1 MDSDDD
7 AFLYGES
14 KEVAE
19 TAQPPV
25 ETSEPQPISLE
36 QTQSV
41 SQGLVA
47 TLEAEAAGSENAD
60 GTPEAPEPKEEE
72 EPETGGGGEE
82 EEEEEESDDDI
93 EIIMDQPSRS
103 LDLRQQ
109 NGRPPP
115 NRTAS
120 TSTPVRLTDAPPPS
134 LTTEYT
140 PRERGSLTK
149 LPTPQPSSAQSPRP
163 SQGQAGP
170 AGSQNTADGQQQA
183 DGSGPDPSTLPVA
196 TAPPSHPSIN
206 PAIPGTLDGRSIL
219 EVDLAALADKPWRR
233 PGSDLSDWFNYG
245 FDEISWE
252 AYCFR
257 RRELGEVA
265 SVLKNNVLNFAGMP
279 EDQLSNLP
287 PEIRTMVIA
296 GSTAMMNGGEAAAPV
311 DMGMGMGEM
320 GMGMGGGPGMQM
332 GMGGG
337 GGGPGMQMGMMQG
350 EGAGAG
356 GMGGGTGPGAQSGSG
371 GQPNPEGG
379 MGMGEGFGPGASGPG
394 QGQGQ
399 GMMGMGGGD
408 FSMQQDPSSM
418 GQQMGQQPGQ
428 QMFGGA
434 EGTHTPAPTST
445 PTPTRGGGP
454 MPGQFRGRGMPPTM
468 SARGRAAYAPR
479 GRVPARPASP
489 LPPNVP
495 TGPRNKTKYR
505 DIDGS
510 AQPWTAWIMAAAG
523 AAAVGKIEGRGAGEP
538 QMMRE
543 AAAGSGE
550 VPLDWTIVGN
560 PNGDSLIPLLSSLR
574 LSLAVPWSESG
585 ATLRDYFISVVRPE

>member
-1 MDSDDD
+1 MDDDD

-14 KEVAE
+14 KDNAE
-19 TAQPPV
+19 HARVQSPV
-25 ETSEPQPISLE
+25 QTPATHNAVPQPISLE
-36 QTQSV
+36 QTKSV
-41 SQGLVA
+41 TQGLVA
-47 TLEAEAAGSENAD
+47 TLEAEAAETDNAD

-72 EPETGGGGEE
+72 EEEEEEEAGGGGEE

-93 EIIMDQPSRS
+93 EIIMEQPSRS
-103 LDLRQQ
+103 LDLS
-109 NGRPPP
+109 
-115 NRTAS
+115 ALKS
-120 TSTPVRLTDAPPPS
+120 LIAAPAPS

-149 LPTPQPSSAQSPRP
+149 LATPQPSTQSPRP
-163 SQGQAGP
+163 GQTGA
-170 AGSQNTADGQQQA
+170 AGSQSSIEGHTQA
-183 DGSGPDPSTLPVA
+183 DGTGPDPATLPPT

-219 EVDLAALADKPWRR
+219 EVDLTALAEKSWRR

-252 AYCFR
+252 AYCYR

-279 EDQLSNLP
+279 EDQLTALP
-287 PEIRTMVIA
+287 PEIRSMVIA
-296 GSTAMMNGGEAAAPV
+296 GSTAMMNSGGGGPGGMMPPGGMNMNGNPMMGQMMNMPMMNPMMQ

-332 GMGGG
+332 GMGGP

-350 EGAGAG
+350 EGAPAG
-356 GMGGGTGPGAQSGSG
+356 GPGAQSGAG
-371 GQPNPEGG
+371 GQPSSEGG
-379 MGMGEGFGPGASGPG
+379 MGLGDGFGPGVNGPG
-394 QGQGQ
+394 P
-399 GMMGMGGGD
+399 GMGGGD
-408 FSMQQDPSSM
+408 FNMQEP
-418 GQQMGQQPGQ
+418 GNMGQQPGQ

-434 EGTHTPAPTST
+434 EGNHTPAPTST

-454 MPGQFRGRGMPPTM
+454 MPGSFRGRGIPPSMP
-468 SARGRAAYAPR
+468 ARGRAAYAPR
-479 GRVPARPASP
+479 GRVLARPASP

-510 AQPWTAWIMAAAG
+510 AP
-523 AAAVGKIEGRGAGEP
+523 AVDGLDYGGGGGGSSSRDDRGERSRGTPDDERSSSRKRRSSP
-538 QMMRE
+538 GLDDRRE
-543 AAAGSGE
+543 SK
-550 VPLDWTIVGN
+550 
-560 PNGDSLIPLLSSLR
+560 R
-574 LSLAVPWSESG
+574 
-585 ATLRDYFISVVRPE
+585 R